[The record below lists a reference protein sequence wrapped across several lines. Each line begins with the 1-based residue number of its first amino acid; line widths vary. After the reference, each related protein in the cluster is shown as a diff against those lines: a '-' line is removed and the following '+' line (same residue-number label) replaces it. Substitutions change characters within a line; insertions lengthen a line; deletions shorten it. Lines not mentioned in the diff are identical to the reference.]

1 MMYVKIDKKIFAS
14 IILLF
19 FLLMSIYNIK
29 AEEEKYKLIFKTGE
43 PALIRVPC
51 FNEGNY
57 CSDAAVCKI
66 TIIYKNDVLVKDEIM
81 QNEGAFHTYNFT
93 NTSRSGEYITTVVC
107 EDSGSYGFS
116 TFSFEINPS
125 GSKSNNIFLAIV
137 LAILFLFSMFLFI
150 GGMLSKSVPLLIF
163 FILFGFIFLIFAFNV
178 LIISPD
184 ISLFPE
190 LSEVFGTLYMVILYL
205 FLGIMLLL
213 IIYAIF
219 ELVQWHK
226 FKKQEELKKWGLW
239 IE

>member
-93 NTSRSGEYITTVVC
+93 NTSRPGEYITTVVC
-107 EDSGSYGFS
+107 EDSSSYGFS
-116 TFSFEINPS
+116 TFSFEINPVGEKGS
-125 GSKSNNIFLAIV
+125 GFAGYLLIIFVIFALFFFIMSR
-137 LAILFLFSMFLFI
+137 ITKNYGFEFLFLFFGFVFLILSFYLLVTAPQLYYYTGIMKALYVGAIYLFAFFI
-150 GGMLSKSVPLLIF
+150 LIF
-163 FILFGFIFLIFAFNV
+163 FVYIMFA
-178 LIISPD
+178 IIQWNK
-184 ISLFPE
+184 
-190 LSEVFGTLYMVILYL
+190 YRKKMKK
-205 FLGIMLLL
+205 
-213 IIYAIF
+213 F
-219 ELVQWHK
+219 EPL
-226 FKKQEELKKWGLW
+226 EP
-239 IE
+239 I